1 MTELPRIIFGTNV
14 LFSALRSRLGVS
26 FRLLSLVGE
35 SRFSLQVSAPLIAE
49 YEAVLKRG
57 QLALSDAQIDDVI
70 DFICAESEHHRI
82 FYLWRPILK
91 DPDDDFLLELAVKSQ
106 AIIVTWNVADF
117 KKASP
122 FGIQVMTPRQFM
134 QKLENTP

>member
-1 MTELPRIIFGTNV
+1 MTELPRIIFDTNV

-117 KKASP
+117 KKASL

-134 QKLENTP
+134 QKLENTK